1 MAQTVPILA
10 QGKAEVNGSQG
21 QFFVISLDYEVIIM
35 DKKALRAEI
44 REKKRAMTE
53 EQIAATSE
61 ALAQQ
66 LYAHPAY
73 QNAKS
78 IFGYLSYNQE
88 VRTMPMLEQA
98 QKDGKRVAVPKVI
111 DDTMI
116 FIWLDD
122 LSRVELGYC
131 NIPEPT
137 DNGPEAIDE
146 TALVLMPGL
155 AFDPTGRRCGYGG
168 GFYDRYL
175 EEHPN
180 HPTLAMCYGFQMFD
194 HLDTDPHDIPVNYV
208 LSQEVVG

>member
-1 MAQTVPILA
+1 
-10 QGKAEVNGSQG
+10 
-21 QFFVISLDYEVIIM
+21 M
-35 DKKALRAEI
+35 DKKDLRAEI
-44 REKKRAMTE
+44 RDKKRAMTE
-53 EQIAATSE
+53 QQIAMTSE

-131 NIPEPT
+131 NIPEPI
-137 DNGPEAIDE
+137 DNGPEAVDE

-175 EEHPN
+175 EEHPH
-180 HPTLAMCYGFQMFD
+180 HPTLALCYGFQMYD
-194 HLDTDPHDIPVNYV
+194 HLDTDPHDIPVNFV
-208 LSQEVVG
+208 LSQEVVE

>member
-1 MAQTVPILA
+1 
-10 QGKAEVNGSQG
+10 
-21 QFFVISLDYEVIIM
+21 M

-44 REKKRAMTE
+44 KAKKRAMTE

-61 ALAQQ
+61 ALARQF
-66 LYAHPAY
+66 YAHPAY

-98 QKDGKRVAVPKVI
+98 QRDGKRVAVPKVI
-111 DDTMI
+111 GDRMI

-122 LSRVELGYC
+122 LSRIELGYC
-131 NIPEPT
+131 NIPEPI
-137 DNGPEAIDE
+137 DNGPEALDE
-146 TALVLMPGL
+146 TALVMMPGL

-175 EEHPN
+175 EEHPD

>member
-1 MAQTVPILA
+1 
-10 QGKAEVNGSQG
+10 
-21 QFFVISLDYEVIIM
+21 M

-53 EQIAATSE
+53 QQIAMTSE

-66 LYAHPAY
+66 LYVHPAY

-88 VRTMPMLEQA
+88 VRTMPILEQA
-98 QKDGKRVAVPKVI
+98 QRDGKRVAVPKVI
-111 DDTMI
+111 GDTMI
-116 FIWLDD
+116 FLWLDD

-131 NIPEPT
+131 NIPEPI
-137 DNGPEAIDE
+137 DNSPEAIDE

-175 EEHPN
+175 EAHSN
-180 HPTLAMCYGFQMFD
+180 HPLLALCYGFQMYD
-194 HLDTDPHDIPVNYV
+194 ELETDPHDIPVDYV
-208 LSQEVVG
+208 LSQEVIG

>member
-1 MAQTVPILA
+1 
-10 QGKAEVNGSQG
+10 
-21 QFFVISLDYEVIIM
+21 M

-44 REKKRAMTE
+44 RDKKRAMTE
-53 EQIAATSE
+53 QQIALTSE

-88 VRTMPMLEQA
+88 VRTMPILEQA
-98 QKDGKRVAVPKVI
+98 QRDGKRVAVPKVI
-111 DDTMI
+111 GDTMI

-131 NIPEPT
+131 NIPEPL
-137 DNGPEAIDE
+137 DNGPEALDE

-175 EEHPN
+175 EAHPN
-180 HPTLAMCYGFQMFD
+180 HPLLALCFGFQMYD
-194 HLDTDPHDIPVNYV
+194 ELETDPHDIPVNYV
-208 LSQEVVG
+208 LSQEVIG

>member
-1 MAQTVPILA
+1 
-10 QGKAEVNGSQG
+10 
-21 QFFVISLDYEVIIM
+21 M

-44 REKKRAMTE
+44 KAKKRAMTE
-53 EQIAATSE
+53 EQIAATSD
-61 ALAQQ
+61 ALARQ

-73 QNAKS
+73 KEAKS

-98 QKDGKRVAVPKVI
+98 QRDGKRVAVPKVI
-111 DDTMI
+111 VDTMN

-122 LSRVELGYC
+122 LSRIELGYC
-131 NIPEPT
+131 NIPEPI
-137 DNGPEAIDE
+137 DNGPEAVDE
-146 TALVLMPGL
+146 TALVMMPGL

-175 EEHPN
+175 EEHPD

-194 HLDTDPHDIPVNYV
+194 HLDTDPHDIPVHYV

>member
-1 MAQTVPILA
+1 
-10 QGKAEVNGSQG
+10 
-21 QFFVISLDYEVIIM
+21 M

-44 REKKRAMTE
+44 KEKKRAMTE
-53 EQIAATSE
+53 AQIVATSE
-61 ALAQQ
+61 ALARQ
-66 LYAHPAY
+66 LYEHPAY
-73 QNAKS
+73 KQATS

-111 DDTMI
+111 GDTMI

-131 NIPEPT
+131 NIPEPI
-137 DNGPEAIDE
+137 DNGPEAVDE
-146 TALVLMPGL
+146 TALVMMPGL

-175 EEHPN
+175 EQHPH
-180 HPTLAMCYGFQMFD
+180 HPTIAMCYGFQMFD
-194 HLDTDPHDIPVNYV
+194 HLETDPHDIPVNFV
-208 LSQEVVG
+208 LSQEVLG

>member
-1 MAQTVPILA
+1 
-10 QGKAEVNGSQG
+10 
-21 QFFVISLDYEVIIM
+21 M

-44 REKKRAMTE
+44 KAKKRAMTE
-53 EQIAATSE
+53 SQIAATSE
-61 ALAQQ
+61 ALARQ

-73 QNAKS
+73 RDAKS

-98 QKDGKRVAVPKVI
+98 QRDGKRVAVPKVI
-111 DDTMI
+111 GDRMI

-131 NIPEPT
+131 NIPEPM
-137 DNGPEAIDE
+137 DDGPEAVDE
-146 TALVLMPGL
+146 TALVMMPGL

-175 EEHPN
+175 EAHPH
-180 HPTLAMCYGFQMFD
+180 HPTIAMCYGFQMFD
-194 HLDTDPHDIPVNYV
+194 ALETDPHDIPVNYV
-208 LSQEVVG
+208 LSQEVLG

>member
-1 MAQTVPILA
+1 
-10 QGKAEVNGSQG
+10 
-21 QFFVISLDYEVIIM
+21 M

-44 REKKRAMTE
+44 KAKKRAMTE
-53 EQIAATSE
+53 EQIAATSD
-61 ALAQQ
+61 ALARQ

-73 QNAKS
+73 KEAKS

-88 VRTMPMLEQA
+88 VRTMPMLERA

-111 DDTMI
+111 GDTMI

-122 LSRVELGYC
+122 LSRIELGYC
-131 NIPEPT
+131 NIPEPI

-146 TALVLMPGL
+146 TALVMMPGL

-175 EEHPN
+175 EQHPD
-180 HPTLAMCYGFQMFD
+180 HPTIAMCYGFQMFEA
-194 HLDTDPHDIPVNYV
+194 LETDPHDIPVNYV
-208 LSQEVVG
+208 LSQEVIG

>member
-1 MAQTVPILA
+1 
-10 QGKAEVNGSQG
+10 
-21 QFFVISLDYEVIIM
+21 M

-44 REKKRAMTE
+44 KAKKRAMTE

-61 ALAQQ
+61 ALARQ

-111 DDTMI
+111 GDTMI

-131 NIPEPT
+131 NIPEPI

-146 TALVLMPGL
+146 TALVMMPGL

-175 EEHPN
+175 EQHPN
-180 HPTLAMCYGFQMFD
+180 HPTIAMCYGFQMFD
-194 HLDTDPHDIPVNYV
+194 HLETAPHDIPVNYV

>member
-1 MAQTVPILA
+1 
-10 QGKAEVNGSQG
+10 
-21 QFFVISLDYEVIIM
+21 M

-44 REKKRAMTE
+44 KAKKRAMTE
-53 EQIAATSE
+53 EQIAKTSE

-131 NIPEPT
+131 NIPEPI
-137 DNGPEAIDE
+137 DNGPEAVDE
-146 TALVLMPGL
+146 TALVMMPGL

-175 EEHPN
+175 EAHPD
-180 HPTLAMCYGFQMFD
+180 HTTIAMCYGFQMFD
-194 HLDTDPHDIPVNYV
+194 ALDTDPHDIPVNYV
-208 LSQEVVG
+208 LSQEVIG

>member
-1 MAQTVPILA
+1 
-10 QGKAEVNGSQG
+10 
-21 QFFVISLDYEVIIM
+21 M

-44 REKKRAMTE
+44 KAKKRAMTE

-61 ALAQQ
+61 ALARQ
-66 LYAHPAY
+66 LYDHPAY
-73 QNAKS
+73 KEATS

-98 QKDGKRVAVPKVI
+98 QRDGKRVAVPKVI
-111 DDTMI
+111 GDTMI

-122 LSRVELGYC
+122 LSRIELGYC
-131 NIPEPT
+131 NIPEPI

-146 TALVLMPGL
+146 TALVMMPGL

-175 EEHPN
+175 EQHPN
-180 HPTLAMCYGFQMFD
+180 HPTIAMCYGFQMFD
-194 HLDTDPHDIPVNYV
+194 QLDTDPHDIPVNYV
-208 LSQEVVG
+208 LSQEVIG

>member
-1 MAQTVPILA
+1 
-10 QGKAEVNGSQG
+10 
-21 QFFVISLDYEVIIM
+21 M

-53 EQIAATSE
+53 QQIALTSE

-111 DDTMI
+111 GDTMI

-131 NIPEPT
+131 NIPEPM
-137 DNGPEAIDE
+137 DNGPEAADE

-175 EEHPN
+175 EAHPH
-180 HPTLAMCYGFQMFD
+180 HPLLALCYGFQMYD
-194 HLDTDPHDIPVNYV
+194 ELETDPHDIPVDYV
-208 LSQEVVG
+208 LSQEVIG

>member
-1 MAQTVPILA
+1 
-10 QGKAEVNGSQG
+10 
-21 QFFVISLDYEVIIM
+21 M

-44 REKKRAMTE
+44 KAKKRAMTE
-53 EQIAATSE
+53 EQIAATSD

-73 QNAKS
+73 KEAKS

-98 QKDGKRVAVPKVI
+98 QRDGKRVAVPKVI
-111 DDTMI
+111 GDTMI

-122 LSRVELGYC
+122 LSRIELGYC
-131 NIPEPT
+131 NIPEPI

-146 TALVLMPGL
+146 TALVMMPGL

-175 EEHPN
+175 EQHPN
-180 HPTLAMCYGFQMFD
+180 HPTIAMCYGFQMFD

-208 LSQEVVG
+208 LSQEVLG

>member
-1 MAQTVPILA
+1 
-10 QGKAEVNGSQG
+10 
-21 QFFVISLDYEVIIM
+21 M

-44 REKKRAMTE
+44 KAKKRAMTE
-53 EQIAATSE
+53 EQIAATSD

-73 QNAKS
+73 QKASS

-98 QKDGKRVAVPKVI
+98 QRDGKRVAVPKVI
-111 DDTMI
+111 GDTMI

-131 NIPEPT
+131 NIPEPI
-137 DNGPEAIDE
+137 DNGPEAVDE
-146 TALVLMPGL
+146 TALVMMPGL

-194 HLDTDPHDIPVNYV
+194 RLETDPHDIPVDYV
-208 LSQEVVG
+208 LSQEVIG

>member
-1 MAQTVPILA
+1 
-10 QGKAEVNGSQG
+10 
-21 QFFVISLDYEVIIM
+21 M

-53 EQIAATSE
+53 QQIALTSE

-73 QNAKS
+73 RDARS

-88 VRTMPMLEQA
+88 VRTMPILEQA
-98 QKDGKRVAVPKVI
+98 QRDGKRVAVPKVMG
-111 DDTMI
+111 DEMI
-116 FIWLDD
+116 FLWLDD

-131 NIPEPT
+131 NIPEPV
-137 DNGPEAIDE
+137 DNGPEAVDE

-155 AFDPTGRRCGYGG
+155 AFDPSGRRCGYGG

-175 EEHPN
+175 EAHPH
-180 HPTLAMCYGFQMFD
+180 HPLLALCYGFQMYD
-194 HLDTDPHDIPVNYV
+194 ELETDPHDIPVNFV
-208 LSQEVVG
+208 LSQEVLG

>member
-1 MAQTVPILA
+1 
-10 QGKAEVNGSQG
+10 
-21 QFFVISLDYEVIIM
+21 M

-44 REKKRAMTE
+44 KAKKRAMTE
-53 EQIAATSE
+53 EQIAKTSD

-111 DDTMI
+111 GDKMI

-122 LSRVELGYC
+122 LTRISLGYC
-131 NIPEPT
+131 NIPEPI
-137 DNGPEAIDE
+137 DDGPEAVDE
-146 TALVLMPGL
+146 TALVMMPGL

-175 EEHPN
+175 ESHPN

-194 HLDTDPHDIPVNYV
+194 HLETDPHDIPVNYV
-208 LSQEVVG
+208 LSQEVLG

>member
-1 MAQTVPILA
+1 
-10 QGKAEVNGSQG
+10 
-21 QFFVISLDYEVIIM
+21 M

-44 REKKRAMTE
+44 KAKKRAMTDR
-53 EQIAATSE
+53 QIEKTSE

-98 QKDGKRVAVPKVI
+98 QRDGKRVAVPKVI
-111 DDTMI
+111 GDTMI

-131 NIPEPT
+131 NIPEPI
-137 DNGPEAIDE
+137 DNGPEAVDE
-146 TALVLMPGL
+146 TALVMMPGL

-175 EEHPN
+175 EAHPD
-180 HPTLAMCYGFQMFD
+180 HPTIAMCYGFQMFD
-194 HLDTDPHDIPVNYV
+194 ALETDPHDIPVNYV
-208 LSQEVVG
+208 LSQEVLG

>member
-1 MAQTVPILA
+1 
-10 QGKAEVNGSQG
+10 
-21 QFFVISLDYEVIIM
+21 M

-44 REKKRAMTE
+44 KAKKRAMTE

-73 QNAKS
+73 RSAKS

-98 QKDGKRVAVPKVI
+98 QRDGKRVAVPKVI
-111 DDTMI
+111 GDTMI

-131 NIPEPT
+131 NIPEPI
-137 DNGPEAIDE
+137 DNGPEAVDE
-146 TALVLMPGL
+146 TALVMMPGL

-175 EEHPN
+175 EAHPN
-180 HPTLAMCYGFQMFD
+180 HPTIAMCYGFQMFD
-194 HLDTDPHDIPVNYV
+194 ALETDPHDIPVNYV
-208 LSQEVVG
+208 LSQEVLG

>member
-1 MAQTVPILA
+1 
-10 QGKAEVNGSQG
+10 
-21 QFFVISLDYEVIIM
+21 M

-44 REKKRAMTE
+44 KAKKRAMTE
-53 EQIAATSE
+53 EQIAATSD

-73 QNAKS
+73 QEAKS

-131 NIPEPT
+131 NIPEPI

-146 TALVLMPGL
+146 TALVMMPGL

-168 GFYDRYL
+168 GFYDRFL
-175 EEHPN
+175 EEQPN
-180 HPTLAMCYGFQMFD
+180 HPTLAMCYSFQMYD
-194 HLDTDPHDIPVNYV
+194 HLETDPHDIPVDYV
-208 LSQEVVG
+208 LSQEVIG